1 MIQGFDRIVIEVPDL
16 AAAMDDYRALLGDCA
31 RREGEALWP
40 LANVTLALQENPA
53 RDRAAICGLV
63 FIDDELE
70 PGELQTV
77 AGNTRGLALERSGGP
92 RLDAPAAAT
101 STGIAAVDH
110 VVLMTSDA
118 DDCIACF
125 GEGGLGLR
133 LALDQMV
140 PKWGGRMLF
149 FRCGQLTL
157 EVIHNLDDPP
167 GSDFLWGVTYQC
179 PDIERTIDA
188 LDATGCE
195 HSGVRDGR
203 KPGTRVATVKSRQL
217 DIPTLLLEPALS

>member
-1 MIQGFDRIVIEVPDL
+1 MIQGFDRIVIEVPEL
-16 AAAMDDYRALLGDCA
+16 AAAVNDYRALLGDCE
-31 RREGEALWP
+31 RLEGEALWP

-53 RDRAAICGLV
+53 RDRARISGLV

-70 PGELQTV
+70 PGELQPV
-77 AGNTRGLALERSGGP
+77 AGDTRGLTLQRSGG
-92 RLDAPAAAT
+92 RSLDAAAALT

-110 VVLMTSDA
+110 VVLMTNDA

-133 LALDQMV
+133 LALDQLV

-149 FRCGQLTL
+149 FRCGKLTL
-157 EVIHNLDDPP
+157 EVIHNIDEPP
-167 GSDFLWGVTYQC
+167 ERDFLWGVTYQC
-179 PDIERTIDA
+179 PAIERTLDA
-188 LDATGCE
+188 LDAAGSE
-195 HSGVRDGR
+195 HSEVRDGR

-217 DIPTLLLEPALS
+217 GIPTLLLEPSGG